1 MIKHVPNTISYV
13 VQITAVI
20 VKSLVWQFPVSITVD
35 DDDDDDDDDDLI
47 LRNG

>member
-1 MIKHVPNTISYV
+1 MIKHVPNIISYV
-13 VQITAVI
+13 VQITTFI

-35 DDDDDDDDDDLI
+35 DDDDDDDDDFI